1 LSFIKNFYGECSY
14 PFDENKARES
24 LTNLANNNNLGR
36 IWIIQYV
43 LKPVGYVILTFGY
56 NIEYKGRDA
65 FIDEFYIEKE
75 YRSRGIG
82 KETMDYVVKES
93 KKLGIKAI
101 HLEVERN
108 NETAKNLY
116 LKFQFKDNV
125 RILMTRWIDK

>member
-1 LSFIKNFYGECSY
+1 
-14 PFDENKARES
+14 
-24 LTNLANNNNLGR
+24 
-36 IWIIQYV
+36 
-43 LKPVGYVILTFGY
+43 VGYVILTFGY